1 MKGAHNDPVDHART
15 TQPHAGESFIDT
27 LWLPGLI
34 LIGIGT
40 VLIAGT
46 VAATAYG
53 NSSLSLILG
62 LIAGALVTAAHCRSP
77 WNTNGSR
84 GWNSGGWPTIRMAR
98 HTCTPDRSRQCSRLP
113 AYA

>member
-1 MKGAHNDPVDHART
+1 MKGAHRDPVDHART
-15 TQPHAGESFIDT
+15 TQPYAGESFIDT

-53 NSSLSLILG
+53 ERDVSIVLG
-62 LIAGALVTAAHCRSP
+62 LIAGALVTAGALLIALEHQRVKRVERQWLADHP
-77 WNTNGSR
+77 E
-84 GWNSGGWPTIRMAR
+84 PHR
-98 HTCTPDRSRQCSRLP
+98 HRHLQAS
-113 AYA
+113 

>member
-1 MKGAHNDPVDHART
+1 MKGAHRDPIDHVRT

-34 LIGIGT
+34 LVGVGT

-53 NSSLSLILG
+53 NTDLSVVLG
-62 LIAGALVTAAHCRSP
+62 LIAGALVTAGALLITLEHQRVKRVERRWMSEH
-77 WNTNGSR
+77 R
-84 GWNSGGWPTIRMAR
+84 DM
-98 HTCTPDRSRQCSRLP
+98 HTG
-113 AYA
+113 

>member
-1 MKGAHNDPVDHART
+1 MKGAHHDPVDHART

-34 LIGIGT
+34 LIGVGT

-53 NSSLSLILG
+53 NSTLSLILA
-62 LIAGALVTAAHCRSP
+62 LVAGALVTAGALLITLEHQRVKRVERQWLSEH
-77 WNTNGSR
+77 S
-84 GWNSGGWPTIRMAR
+84 
-98 HTCTPDRSRQCSRLP
+98 DRSAHLH
-113 AYA
+113 AG

>member
-1 MKGAHNDPVDHART
+1 MKGAHHDPVDHART

-34 LIGIGT
+34 LISVGT

-53 NSSLSLILG
+53 NSTLSLILA
-62 LIAGALVTAAHCRSP
+62 LVAGALVTAGALLITLEHQRVKRVERQWLSEHADRSP
-77 WNTNGSR
+77 HLHAG
-84 GWNSGGWPTIRMAR
+84 
-98 HTCTPDRSRQCSRLP
+98 
-113 AYA
+113 

>member
-1 MKGAHNDPVDHART
+1 MKGAHHDPVDHART

-34 LIGIGT
+34 LIGVGT

-53 NSSLSLILG
+53 NSTLSLILA
-62 LIAGALVTAAHCRSP
+62 LVAGALVTAGALLITLEHQRVKRVERQWLSEH
-77 WNTNGSR
+77 S
-84 GWNSGGWPTIRMAR
+84 
-98 HTCTPDRSRQCSRLP
+98 DRSRHLH
-113 AYA
+113 AG